1 MSHKSRQA
9 RPASK
14 SRVAAAFTGIACAA
28 AAWAISP
35 GGVLAP
41 TPADLTTPLASSQ
54 GATAVAVQTKTK
66 PASYK
71 LWPDIWT
78 SGSIAAGTPCAT
90 YGLPYGATT
99 TKRIEA
105 SGKLRRCVDY
115 DPNQAPPANAVR
127 PLPPMLMDSA
137 DKDKSAK
144 GFTARAID
152 IVTVIS
158 WPADWAEHNSD
169 GEEPAPY
176 PGQPCSDFALF
187 AGETTH
193 KHIQRSRNQTANHRC
208 VPMTKPIYANGP

>member
-1 MSHKSRQA
+1 MSHESRQS
-9 RPASK
+9 RSVSK
-14 SRVAAAFTGIACAA
+14 SGLAAAFTGIACAA
-28 AAWAISP
+28 GVWAISA

-54 GATAVAVQTKTK
+54 GATAEAVQTKTK
-66 PASYK
+66 PASYR
-71 LWPDIWT
+71 LWPDTWT

-90 YGLPYGATT
+90 YGLPYGART

-105 SGKLRRCVDY
+105 SGQLRRCVDY
-115 DPNQAPPANAVR
+115 DPYQAPPANAVR
-127 PLPPMLMDSA
+127 PLPPMVTDSA

-144 GFTARAID
+144 GLAARAVD

-158 WPADWAEHNSD
+158 WPSEWTYYDSDAEGS
-169 GEEPAPY
+169 APY

-193 KHIQRSRNQTANHRC
+193 KHIQTSKNETVNHRC